1 MATIPFTNSY
11 VDLSSGRGFRFK
23 FHCQKCGNGY
33 VSTFQTNTLSTVA
46 TAAQVVANLLG
57 GLLGQAAH
65 SAQSLE
71 QAVAGPQ
78 HGAALRKAVEEIAP
92 TFQHAPPAASGCAS
106 RCAGTGERNCA
117 RLARRTSSRRSRL

>member
-23 FHCQKCGNGY
+23 FYCQKCGNGY

-46 TAAQVVANLLG
+46 TAAQIVGNLLG
-57 GLLGQAAH
+57 GLLGQAAP

-92 TFQHAPPAASGCAS
+92 TFQHAPPAASGCVS

-117 RLARRTSSRRSRL
+117 RIARRTSSRRSRL

>member
-23 FHCQKCGNGY
+23 FHCQKCGHGC

-57 GLLGQAAH
+57 GLLGQ
-65 SAQSLE
+65 SAVGAG
-71 QAVAGPQ
+71 AV
-78 HGAALRKAVEEIAP
+78 
-92 TFQHAPPAASGCAS
+92 
-106 RCAGTGERNCA
+106 
-117 RLARRTSSRRSRL
+117 